1 MQKMKSGNLN
11 GIGNHNQRKTEN
23 HSNPDIE
30 IERSHLNYDL
40 VNRTENYKTDI
51 ENYINENKSTS
62 RAVRKDAVLINEWIV
77 TSDQNFFE
85 NLTDDETRDFFETAK
100 NYFAENFG
108 DENIR
113 YAQVHLDE
121 TTPHMHLGI
130 VPFDKENK
138 LSAKRVFDRKTLQ
151 KIQDELPKYLKE
163 RNFDLTRGEKG
174 SDRKHLSVPE
184 YKKVQKEIEE
194 LNLKHEKTK
203 EEITKFVEQSPEKIN
218 TKEFNVRYEVKDVE
232 VETDKKNFLGIAK
245 TKIEKQKTGN
255 VVMPINKYR
264 ELQKMA
270 EKNLEVEKQ
279 VNEFMKTDLVQE
291 NKKLKEDY
299 NNLNN
304 KYNHVVDYVIHFKNQ
319 TEDLERE
326 IDNLKEEI
334 QEIYKEVKTIFVEK
348 MQVPEYLHEVFS
360 NLKERFENS
369 RFANLFVQDKKEETK
384 ELERKIDSD
393 PTKNELDKRKEK
405 LRAKEDLKFSVSSLK
420 EQAEMKNK
428 QHRPKIKRNR
438 GMTR

>member
-1 MQKMKSGNLN
+1 
-11 GIGNHNQRKTEN
+11 
-23 HSNPDIE
+23 
-30 IERSHLNYDL
+30 
-40 VNRTENYKTDI
+40 
-51 ENYINENKSTS
+51 
-62 RAVRKDAVLINEWIV
+62 
-77 TSDQNFFE
+77 
-85 NLTDDETRDFFETAK
+85 
-100 NYFAENFG
+100 
-108 DENIR
+108 
-113 YAQVHLDE
+113 E

-194 LNLKHEKTK
+194 LNLKHEITK
-203 EEITKFVEQSPEKIN
+203 E
-218 TKEFNVRYEVKDVE
+218 
-232 VETDKKNFLGIAK
+232 
-245 TKIEKQKTGN
+245 KIEKQKTGN

-384 ELERKIDSD
+384 
-393 PTKNELDKRKEK
+393 
-405 LRAKEDLKFSVSSLK
+405 
-420 EQAEMKNK
+420 
-428 QHRPKIKRNR
+428 
-438 GMTR
+438 